1 MRIFFDTNVLVS
13 GFVSRGLSF
22 DVIKDV
28 VYRHEVYC
36 SEAILKEARRVL
48 STKFPLSDEAVRL
61 AMDTLD
67 KHFIRGVTA
76 ESLENVAPD
85 PADNQILADA
95 LVNECDLLVT
105 GDKELLALKRHH
117 RLRIISPAE
126 YWKL

>member
-22 DVIKDV
+22 DVIKDAI
-28 VYRHEVYC
+28 YRHEVYC

-48 STKFPLSDEAVRL
+48 STQFSLSNEAVRL
-61 AMDTLD
+61 AMDTLA
-67 KHFIRGVTA
+67 KHFTRGVTA
-76 ESLENVAPD
+76 ESLETVAPD

-95 LVNECDLLVT
+95 LANECDLLVT

-117 RLRIISPAE
+117 RLRIISPVE